1 MVSAPLIAR
10 YKQELQDGYTRDG
23 TGLTPETRAFRVR
36 RLRAYASAL
45 TSKGRRSF
53 YSELDKLEI
62 SLVDAVEA
70 TGSRVVSQV
79 NQHSDSNLEALKT
92 FVNEKFNET
101 NKKIDKT
108 NTKVDNMRCGNTDD
122 LTDIGPDALM
132 ACKRK
137 GVRNNHDEIA
147 TIKLIKEV
155 MKQGGIS
162 AQEAQRIVE
171 NDMKDPNSA
180 LAAAKAEAAKEKEDL
195 ENAKKEKKKKAEAAK
210 AEAKKKKDE
219 RDAAAAT
226 KKAAKMEA
234 ERKKQEQKAS
244 AAAAAPAPAATESS
258 SSFSSA
264 PAAKVASKKKG
275 VETLQA
281 TALLAKYMKQ
291 PTVHGAEVPE
301 VPEEPL

>member
-1 MVSAPLIAR
+1 
-10 YKQELQDGYTRDG
+10 
-23 TGLTPETRAFRVR
+23 
-36 RLRAYASAL
+36 L

-108 NTKVDNMRCGNTDD
+108 NTNVDNMRCGNTDD
-122 LTDIGPDALM
+122 LTDVGPDALM

-137 GVRNNHDEIA
+137 GVRNNRDEIA

-180 LAAAKAEAAKEKEDL
+180 LGAAKAEAAKKKEDL
-195 ENAKKEKKKKAEAAK
+195 ETAKKEKKKKAEAAK

-244 AAAAAPAPAATESS
+244 AAAAPAPAATESS

-291 PTVHGAEVPE
+291 PTVNGAEVPE

>member
-92 FVNEKFNET
+92 FVNE
-101 NKKIDKT
+101 KIDKT

-234 ERKKQEQKAS
+234 ERKKQERKAS
-244 AAAAAPAPAATESS
+244 AAAAPAPAATESS

-275 VETLQA
+275 VKPCK
-281 TALLAKYMKQ
+281 LLPCWQ
-291 PTVHGAEVPE
+291 NT
-301 VPEEPL
+301 